1 MKPDAVQI
9 RVLGALLEKQ
19 RTTPDAYPLTL
30 NGLRSACN
38 QTTNRD
44 PVVEYDEGMIRHALE
59 ELGRR
64 RWTRNVGGAR
74 AAKYRHML
82 VDALQI
88 TPPEQAVLSVLM
100 LRGPQTPGELRQR
113 TARLHA
119 FSGADELEATI
130 DGLVERRLVV
140 RLAKAPG
147 QKEGRVQQVMGGDEP
162 AGEVIAAHGQTAVA
176 EAVRPASAN
185 GISSVPSVASAVA
198 GSVVGTGAG
207 TAAGPSAGAPSAA
220 LLARIERLEAAVR
233 SGGSG
238 PTYDRLSADGA
249 GELDAR
255 LARLEVDVADLRSEL
270 AALRDELG
278 A

>member
-30 NGLRSACN
+30 NGLRAACN

-44 PVVEYDEGMIRHALE
+44 PVVEYDEATIRHALE

-74 AAKYRHML
+74 AAKFRHML

-88 TPPEQAVLSVLM
+88 TPPEQAVLAVLM

-113 TARLHA
+113 TARLHPFA
-119 FSGADELEATI
+119 DADELETTI
-130 DGLVERRLVV
+130 DGLAARQLLVRLV
-140 RLAKAPG
+140 RAPG
-147 QKEGRVQQVMGGDEP
+147 QKEGRVQQIMGGDEP
-162 AGEVIAAHGQTAVA
+162 AGEVSSAGGALAAT
-176 EAVRPASAN
+176 EAVRAAPA
-185 GISSVPSVASAVA
+185 
-198 GSVVGTGAG
+198 
-207 TAAGPSAGAPSAA
+207 AAAPSAA
-220 LLARIERLEAAVR
+220 PSPALVARVERLEAALKG
-233 SGGSG
+233 GGSG
-238 PTYDRLSADGA
+238 PSHDRLSAEGVS
-249 GELDAR
+249 GLDER

>member
-19 RTTPDAYPLTL
+19 RTTPDTYPLTL
-30 NGLRSACN
+30 NGLRAACN

-44 PVVEYDEGMIRHALE
+44 PVVDYDEATIRHALE

-74 AAKYRHML
+74 AAKFRHML

-113 TARLHA
+113 TARLHPFA
-119 FSGADELEATI
+119 DGDELEATI
-130 DGLVERRLVV
+130 DGLVGRQLVV

-162 AGEVIAAHGQTAVA
+162 AGEVSGVSTPSPVA
-176 EAVRPASAN
+176 EPVRPDPAAAS
-185 GISSVPSVASAVA
+185 GHE
-198 GSVVGTGAG
+198 
-207 TAAGPSAGAPSAA
+207 
-220 LLARIERLEAAVR
+220 ARIAQLE
-233 SGGSG
+233 S
-238 PTYDRLSADGA
+238 
-249 GELDAR
+249 
-255 LARLEVDVADLRSEL
+255 DVADLRSEL
-270 AALRDELG
+270 AALRDDLG

>member
-19 RTTPDAYPLTL
+19 RTTPDSYPLTL
-30 NGLRSACN
+30 NALRAACN

-44 PVVEYDEGMIRHALE
+44 PVVDYDEATIRHALD

-74 AAKYRHML
+74 AAKFRHML
-82 VDALQI
+82 VDALQV
-88 TPPEQAVLSVLM
+88 TPSEQAVLAVLM

-113 TARLHA
+113 TGRMHA
-119 FSGADELEATI
+119 FASPDELEATI
-130 DGLVERRLVV
+130 DGLVARDLVV

-147 QKEGRVQQVMGGDEP
+147 QKEGRVQQVLGGDEP
-162 AGEVIAAHGQTAVA
+162 TAPVATAAAPLTAPAFVPAGGDAPHD
-176 EAVRPASAN
+176 AS
-185 GISSVPSVASAVA
+185 GSVPSAPA
-198 GSVVGTGAG
+198 TDGAL
-207 TAAGPSAGAPSAA
+207 AA
-220 LLARIERLEAAVR
+220 RVDRLEA
-233 SGGSG
+233 
-238 PTYDRLSADGA
+238 
-249 GELDAR
+249 ELA
-255 LARLEVDVADLRSEL
+255 ELRRQV

>member
-19 RTTPDAYPLTL
+19 RTTPDTYPLTL

-44 PVVEYDEGMIRHALE
+44 PVVEYDEATIRHALE
-59 ELGRR
+59 ELSRR

-74 AAKYRHML
+74 AAKFRHML

-88 TPPEQAVLSVLM
+88 TPPEQAVLAVLM

-119 FSGADELEATI
+119 FADADELEATI

-140 RLAKAPG
+140 RLERAPG
-147 QKEGRVQQVMGGDEP
+147 QKEGRVQQIMGGDEP
-162 AGEVIAAHGQTAVA
+162 AGEVSTAGGQLAA
-176 EAVRPASAN
+176 
-185 GISSVPSVASAVA
+185 
-198 GSVVGTGAG
+198 
-207 TAAGPSAGAPSAA
+207 TAAVGPTPAAAPLGGSSPA
-220 LLARIERLEAAVR
+220 LVARIERLEAALQA
-233 SGGSG
+233 GSRG
-238 PTYDRLSADGA
+238 PSDHLSADGA
-249 GELDAR
+249 AGLDER

-270 AALRDELG
+270 AALRDDLG

>member
-38 QTTNRD
+38 QSTNRD
-44 PVVEYDEGMIRHALE
+44 PVVEYDEATIKHALE
-59 ELGRR
+59 ELSRR
-64 RWTRNVGGAR
+64 RWTRNVGGSR

-88 TPPEQAVLSVLM
+88 TPDEQAVLSVLM

-113 TARLHA
+113 TPRLHA
-119 FSGADELEATI
+119 FADADELETTV
-130 DGLVERRLVV
+130 DRLVERRLAV
-140 RLAKAPG
+140 RLERQPG
-147 QKEGRVQQVMGGDEP
+147 QKEGRVQQIMGGDEP
-162 AGEVIAAHGQTAVA
+162 TGEVSTAGGQLAVA
-176 EAVRPASAN
+176 AAVQSASAAT
-185 GISSVPSVASAVA
+185 VPSA
-198 GSVVGTGAG
+198 
-207 TAAGPSAGAPSAA
+207 APSAA
-220 LLARIERLEAAVR
+220 LIARVERLEAAVR
-233 SGGSG
+233 GGGSS
-238 PTYDRLSADGA
+238 PSYDSLSPEGV
-249 GELDAR
+249 GGLDER

>member
-19 RTTPDAYPLTL
+19 RTTPDTYPLTL
-30 NGLRSACN
+30 NGLRAACN

-44 PVVEYDEGMIRHALE
+44 PVVDYDEATIRHALE

-74 AAKYRHML
+74 AAKFRHML

-113 TARLHA
+113 TARLHPFA
-119 FSGADELEATI
+119 DADELEATI

-140 RLAKAPG
+140 RLTKAPG
-147 QKEGRVQQVMGGDEP
+147 QKEGRVQQIMGGDEP
-162 AGEVIAAHGQTAVA
+162 SGETGAVSAPSPVA
-176 EAVRPASAN
+176 EP
-185 GISSVPSVASAVA
+185 
-198 GSVVGTGAG
+198 VG
-207 TAAGPSAGAPSAA
+207 PDSAA
-220 LLARIERLEAAVR
+220 ASGHEARIAQLE
-233 SGGSG
+233 S
-238 PTYDRLSADGA
+238 
-249 GELDAR
+249 
-255 LARLEVDVADLRSEL
+255 DVADLRREL

>member
-19 RTTPDAYPLTL
+19 RTTPDTYPLTL

-44 PVVEYDEGMIRHALE
+44 PVVEYDEATIKHALE
-59 ELGRR
+59 ELSRR

-74 AAKYRHML
+74 AAKFRHML

-88 TPPEQAVLSVLM
+88 TPQDQAVLSVLM

-113 TARLHA
+113 TARLYP
-119 FSGADELEATI
+119 FADAAELEATI

-140 RLAKAPG
+140 RLERQPG
-147 QKEGRVQQVMGGDEP
+147 QKEGRVQQIMGGDEP
-162 AGEVIAAHGQTAVA
+162 AGEVSTSNGQLAAT
-176 EAVRPASAN
+176 
-185 GISSVPSVASAVA
+185 
-198 GSVVGTGAG
+198 
-207 TAAGPSAGAPSAA
+207 
-220 LLARIERLEAAVR
+220 AAVR
-233 SGGSG
+233 ADDGSEA
-238 PTYDRLSADGA
+238 RIAQL
-249 GELDAR
+249 EL
-255 LARLEVDVADLRSEL
+255 DVADLRSEL

>member
-19 RTTPDAYPLTL
+19 RTTPDTYPLTL
-30 NGLRSACN
+30 NGLRAACN

-44 PVVEYDEGMIRHALE
+44 PVVDYDEATIRHALE

-74 AAKYRHML
+74 AAKFRHML

-113 TARLHA
+113 TARLHPFA
-119 FSGADELEATI
+119 DADELEATI
-130 DGLVERRLVV
+130 DGLVGRQLVV

-162 AGEVIAAHGQTAVA
+162 VA
-176 EAVRPASAN
+176 EISTEARSPMVADASGSA
-185 GISSVPSVASAVA
+185 PVA
-198 GSVVGTGAG
+198 
-207 TAAGPSAGAPSAA
+207 AAPVPSAA
-220 LLARIERLEAAVR
+220 PSPALVARIERLEAAVR
-233 SGGSG
+233 SGESA
-238 PTYDRLSADGA
+238 PSYDRLSAEGV
-249 GELDAR
+249 GGLDER

>member
-19 RTTPDAYPLTL
+19 RTTPDTYPLTL
-30 NGLRSACN
+30 NGLRAACN

-44 PVVEYDEGMIRHALE
+44 PVVDYDEATIRHALE

-74 AAKYRHML
+74 AAKFRHML

-113 TARLHA
+113 TARLHPFA
-119 FSGADELEATI
+119 DADELEATI
-130 DGLVERRLVV
+130 DGLVDRRLVV
-140 RLAKAPG
+140 RLERAPG

-162 AGEVIAAHGQTAVA
+162 NGEISTAGG
-176 EAVRPASAN
+176 RPAAVDA
-185 GISSVPSVASAVA
+185 VPPAASAP
-198 GSVVGTGAG
+198 
-207 TAAGPSAGAPSAA
+207 AAVPPAAPSPA
-220 LLARIERLEAAVR
+220 LVARIERLEAAVR
-233 SGGSG
+233 NGASGSS
-238 PTYDRLSADGA
+238 YDRLSAEGV
-249 GELDAR
+249 GGLDER

-270 AALRDELG
+270 TALRDDLG

>member
-19 RTTPDAYPLTL
+19 RTTPDTYPLTL

-44 PVVEYDEGMIRHALE
+44 PVVEYDEARIKQALE
-59 ELGRR
+59 ELSRR

-74 AAKYRHML
+74 AAKFRHML

-88 TPPEQAVLSVLM
+88 TPSDQAVLAVLM

-119 FSGADELEATI
+119 FADATELEATI

-140 RLAKAPG
+140 RLERAPG
-147 QKEGRVQQVMGGDEP
+147 QKEGRVQQIMGGDEP
-162 AGEVIAAHGQTAVA
+162 AGEISASGGQTAVA
-176 EAVRPASAN
+176 DAVQPAPAASA
-185 GISSVPSVASAVA
+185 P
-198 GSVVGTGAG
+198 
-207 TAAGPSAGAPSAA
+207 AAAPSAPSTA
-220 LLARIERLEAAVR
+220 LVARVERLEAALR
-233 SGGSG
+233 GGGSG
-238 PTYDRLSADGA
+238 SSYDSLSAEGV
-249 GELDAR
+249 GGLDER